1 METGHGQLDIRLATP
16 VDVDTVSA
24 LLAVQLAEHEVEIEP
39 TRLRAAVLGMLE
51 DPQRGFVLLAFSGAA
66 VVGVACLPLTWTL
79 EHGGLSAWL
88 DELYVIPARREHGIG
103 RALLRAACAHA
114 RKLGCA
120 AIDLEVEASHAR
132 AANLYVR
139 EGFERH
145 RRTRFV
151 LRLGNA

>member
-1 METGHGQLDIRLATP
+1 MEAPHQQLDIRLATP
-16 VDVDTVSA
+16 ADVDTVSA
-24 LLAVQLAEHEVEIEP
+24 LLAVQLAEHEVEMDP
-39 TRLRAAVLGMLE
+39 ARLRAAVLGMLE
-51 DPQRGFVLLAFSGAA
+51 DAQRGFVLLALSGPA

-88 DELYVIPARREHGIG
+88 DELYVIPERREQGIG
-103 RALLRAACAHA
+103 RTLLRRACAHA
-114 RKLGCA
+114 RELGCA
-120 AIDLEVEASHAR
+120 AIDLEVEESHAR

-151 LRLGNA
+151 LRLRRR